1 VDRLAAGLPAEAWG
15 ACWNRVEEV
24 EAVNTTTGIIRAR
37 EPIRA
42 RRQSLEE
49 SRSLDVSVVLPVYN
63 EGGHLDREIRRIRRS
78 LADSPYSF
86 EMVVVDDGSTDGSD
100 IELVS
105 RADVRVIRL
114 AHNRGAGAARR
125 IGTEAAAGR
134 VVVWSD
140 ADMSY
145 PNDRIA
151 ELVSSLEGYDQVVG
165 ARTSEKGSQRV
176 LRVPAK
182 WFIRKL
188 ASYLLRTP
196 IPDLNSGFRAFRREV
211 GLEFMRLIPD
221 GFSCVTTL
229 TMAFIANGY
238 AVRHVPITYAK
249 RAGSSKFRPWTDTK
263 RYLTQVVRMVVGYEP
278 LRLFVPAALALAVFA
293 IVGLLLNGIAGVG
306 FGVDPL
312 ITGLAALNVLMLG
325 FVADA
330 VVRLNRPE
338 IRVRS
343 AAVTDTAANGEP
355 AASQWAR
362 SSA

>member
-1 VDRLAAGLPAEAWG
+1 
-15 ACWNRVEEV
+15 
-24 EAVNTTTGIIRAR
+24 
-37 EPIRA
+37 
-42 RRQSLEE
+42 
-49 SRSLDVSVVLPVYN
+49 VLPVYN
-63 EGGHLDREIRRIRRS
+63 ERGHLDREIRRIRRS

-86 EMVVVDDGSTDGSD
+86 EMIIVDDGSTDGSAV
-100 IELVS
+100 ELVS
-105 RADVRVIRL
+105 GADVRVIRL
-114 AHNRGAGAARR
+114 AQNRGAGAARR

-134 VVVWSD
+134 FVVWSD

-145 PNDRIA
+145 PNDRIP
-151 ELVSSLEGYDQVVG
+151 ELVASLEGYDQVVG
-165 ARTSEKGSQRV
+165 ARTSEEGSQRV
-176 LRVPAK
+176 LRVAAK

-196 IPDLNSGFRAFRREV
+196 IPDLNSGFRAFRRDI

-238 AVRHVPITYAK
+238 AVRHVPIPYAK

-278 LRLFVPAALALAVFA
+278 LRVFVPAAVALAAFA
-293 IVGLLLNGIAGVG
+293 IVGLVLDAVAGVG
-306 FGVDPL
+306 FGADPL

-330 VVRLNRPE
+330 IVRLNRPE
-338 IRVRS
+338 IPVRS
-343 AAVTDTAANGEP
+343 AAVTDTAAYGEP
-355 AASQWAR
+355 AASTWAA